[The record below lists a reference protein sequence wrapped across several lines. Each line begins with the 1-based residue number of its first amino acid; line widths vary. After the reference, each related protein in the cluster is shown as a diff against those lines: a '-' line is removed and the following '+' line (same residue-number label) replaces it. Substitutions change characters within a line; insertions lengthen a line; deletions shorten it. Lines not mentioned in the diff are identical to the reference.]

1 MSAMSRDP
9 VTHGTHDP
17 PQMMT
22 ADHIITAPHRG
33 KHRHRHRGE
42 TIEFLIC
49 EKRECLKISKCN
61 FDQIRAFALLP
72 VVPVS

>member
-33 KHRHRHRGE
+33 KQTQGK
-42 TIEFLIC
+42 TIQFLI
-49 EKRECLKISKCN
+49 ENVKKGVFENLKM
-61 FDQIRAFALLP
+61 
-72 VVPVS
+72 